1 MTNTNQQYQ
10 HDVSG
15 KVVFGRTV
23 FYVFILLKKTVPKYF
38 TLYISLNKKTDEIQ
52 KYNSVYLSQPCHLLW

>member
-38 TLYISLNKKTDEIQ
+38 ISIVHI
-52 KYNSVYLSQPCHLLW
+52 VYFVK